1 MVNLVGSFCYNPP
14 MIRKAVIKETSEP
27 SPQGMDLA
35 AIARFEI
42 TSEDPDHPIDFAL
55 SADDSYWRAATD
67 GEQKIRIVFDTPQ
80 KISRIVLLFEEKV
93 VPRTQQF
100 TLSWQRANEA
110 PVELVRQQY
119 NFSPPD
125 PTQERETY
133 NVSLE
138 DVSALELVIKPDIG
152 KPARASLTQLLIA

>member
-42 TSEDPDHPIDFAL
+42 TSEDPDHPIDFTL

-125 PTQERETY
+125 TTQERETY

-138 DVSALELVIKPDIG
+138 DVGALELVIKPDIG